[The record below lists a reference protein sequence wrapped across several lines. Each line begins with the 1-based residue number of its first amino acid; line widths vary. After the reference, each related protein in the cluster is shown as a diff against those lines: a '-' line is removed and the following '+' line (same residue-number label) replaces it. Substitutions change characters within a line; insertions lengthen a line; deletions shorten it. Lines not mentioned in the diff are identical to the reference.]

1 MALPTLDQISKA
13 RTDARQFGDGTTYAL
28 DFNVNGNSYTFIPK
42 NVASNGGVTAGDNT
56 YLLPFFTDAKNW
68 ETFNKS
74 ASEYDLS
81 STGLANY
88 LQRQGQSTTGYLV
101 PSSSV
106 SFDSEVRT
114 QPTSTLGG
122 SLSGLKIDETGGI
135 AYGITGGAGSRYLT
149 TSGEV
154 HDPRIEYS
162 SLLGDIFGSVGA
174 DIADFVNSDIGKAA
188 LLAATVYAGGGFDTN
203 SAAGANV
210 GTATLDDLAMAYDPV
225 AANIAAGMTPEVASA
240 VATEQLLT
248 SQLAQPITAD
258 AVTSAIAGNADKAA
272 LYGDAG
278 YGAGMT
284 GAETAAYDAGLAA
297 GAGSGEVASG
307 VTLKGALDTARA
319 GLLVNALT
327 GDPLGLSDTGGG
339 GASAP
344 TGFAQVPIPEDW
356 TSPTYTY
363 SPVQNVTFED
373 LFPGVSLQGTQWQ
386 NMPQAQTFNEMF
398 ASGRQTP
405 MGSPVDINQI
415 VGSILGQSATS

>member
-188 LLAATVYAGGGFDTN
+188 LLAATVYAGGGFN
-203 SAAGANV
+203 GSSATQAP
-210 GTATLDDLAMAYDPV
+210 TLTGVDAALADLAASAPAFAPEAAAIAAPALTGVDAALADLAASAPAFTPEIIATPV
-225 AANIAAGMTPEVASA
+225 AAE
-240 VATEQLLT
+240 LT
-248 SQLAQPITAD
+248 GVD
-258 AVTSAIAGNADKAA
+258 AA
-272 LYGDAG
+272 LADLAN
-278 YGAGMT
+278 ATPAFT
-284 GAETAAYDAGLAA
+284 GAELAVPA
-297 GAGSGEVASG
+297 ASG

-356 TSPTYTY
+356 KSPTYTY

-398 ASGRQTP
+398 ASGQQQTP

>member
-154 HDPRIEYS
+154 HDPRITYS
-162 SLLGDIFGSVGA
+162 SLLGDVFGSAGA

-188 LLAATVYAGGGFDTN
+188 LLAATVYAGGGFDGS
-203 SAAGANV
+203 SA
-210 GTATLDDLAMAYDPV
+210 TQTPTLTGYDAAMADLAASAPAFAPE
-225 AANIAAGMTPEVASA
+225 AAAIAAPA
-240 VATEQLLT
+240 LT
-248 SQLAQPITAD
+248 GVD
-258 AVTSAIAGNADKAA
+258 AA
-272 LYGDAG
+272 LADLAN
-278 YGAGMT
+278 ATPAFT
-284 GAETAAYDAGLAA
+284 GAELAVPA
-297 GAGSGEVASG
+297 ASG

-319 GLLVNALT
+319 GILVNALT
-327 GDPLGLSDTGGG
+327 GDPLGLNDTGGG
-339 GASAP
+339 TSAP

-356 TSPTYTY
+356 KSPTYTY

-398 ASGRQTP
+398 ASGQQQTP